1 MNKHAVSFQLRVL
14 KTEFMKKVNVYG
26 VEMTSIQEMKFSQFL
41 NKGDTPAMNT
51 LTEKERFDFT
61 NEWLNKNK

>member
-1 MNKHAVSFQLRVL
+1 
-14 KTEFMKKVNVYG
+14 MKKVNVYG
-26 VEMTSIQEMKFSQFL
+26 GEMTSIQEMKFSQFL

-61 NEWLNKNK
+61 NE

>member
-1 MNKHAVSFQLRVL
+1 MSFDEIS
-14 KTEFMKKVNVYG
+14 TMPSEFMKKVNVYG

>member
-1 MNKHAVSFQLRVL
+1 
-14 KTEFMKKVNVYG
+14 MKKVNVYG

-61 NEWLNKNK
+61 NEWLIKINKL